1 VGERDKSCRCDGDVG
16 GLPRRVLRRPED
28 VPVFTRKRLGRSRG
42 RRDEA
47 ARKRAAFKVREDE
60 SDEGV
65 GTRRPVVRRG
75 KKGCAMKE
83 QGGMCGPRSLGS
95 RLLVQAASAV
105 R

>member
-1 VGERDKSCRCDGDVG
+1 MYQFSPGRDSVGRG
-16 GLPRRVLRRPED
+16 G
-28 VPVFTRKRLGRSRG
+28 RG

-47 ARKRAAFKVREDE
+47 ARKRAAFKVRKDE

-75 KKGCAMKE
+75 KRG
-83 QGGMCGPRSLGS
+83 
-95 RLLVQAASAV
+95 V